1 MTTSGTRS
9 QPMKTVY
16 SARNSIFRALSPR
29 RSRSPSPGA
38 SKSAPP
44 TPRGQS
50 GVSQTSGGGGS
61 SKSKPMPAASPAAT
75 PSEESNEVITCLGA
89 IPVGGSCSSVTLLKT
104 SGVFDSVRESAAA
117 AAASIQ
123 GPRAIA
129 AMAKRSLL
137 TKMQKLVA
145 KKLESTYGQM
155 KLTSITPDRRMPHL
169 LRVTIHEVADT
180 VWEDV
185 QDEAMRMFEKM
196 MRSETEEIDDDAE
209 DRPHRNPVSSPP
221 SPPSSPPEDS
231 SDAASMQTPKPKVQ
245 LPPGRPPQPRPPL
258 PLPGHVCMHVLTTAP
273 QTRPAPLPLPPPEVQ
288 EVPVLPEVEMALHAK
303 GRNGLA
309 CMQDVPEVET
319 ASQAPDGRPM
329 VRQGS
334 VREEVQNFAAGTMPL
349 ASVAGAMHRSLGHD
363 RGTMRIVLVSARGL
377 KAADSNGLSD
387 PYCMLSMGRHRKTS
401 TTIKK
406 TLNPK
411 WNEEFQFKGEIAKL
425 GSKLLLRMYD
435 YDLVGFDD
443 ALGNAEVI
451 ATDRH

>member
-1 MTTSGTRS
+1 M
-9 QPMKTVY
+9 
-16 SARNSIFRALSPR
+16 
-29 RSRSPSPGA
+29 
-38 SKSAPP
+38 
-44 TPRGQS
+44 
-50 GVSQTSGGGGS
+50 
-61 SKSKPMPAASPAAT
+61 
-75 PSEESNEVITCLGA
+75 
-89 IPVGGSCSSVTLLKT
+89 
-104 SGVFDSVRESAAA
+104 
-117 AAASIQ
+117 
-123 GPRAIA
+123 
-129 AMAKRSLL
+129 
-137 TKMQKLVA
+137 
-145 KKLESTYGQM
+145 
-155 KLTSITPDRRMPHL
+155 
-169 LRVTIHEVADT
+169 
-180 VWEDV
+180 
-185 QDEAMRMFEKM
+185 
-196 MRSETEEIDDDAE
+196 
-209 DRPHRNPVSSPP
+209 
-221 SPPSSPPEDS
+221 
-231 SDAASMQTPKPKVQ
+231 
-245 LPPGRPPQPRPPL
+245 
-258 PLPGHVCMHVLTTAP
+258 
-273 QTRPAPLPLPPPEVQ
+273 
-288 EVPVLPEVEMALHAK
+288 PVLPEVEMALHAK

>member
-1 MTTSGTRS
+1 
-9 QPMKTVY
+9 
-16 SARNSIFRALSPR
+16 
-29 RSRSPSPGA
+29 
-38 SKSAPP
+38 
-44 TPRGQS
+44 
-50 GVSQTSGGGGS
+50 
-61 SKSKPMPAASPAAT
+61 MPAASPAAT
-75 PSEESNEVITCLGA
+75 PNEESNEVITCLGA

-258 PLPGHVCMHVLTTAP
+258 PLPGHVCMHMLTTAP
-273 QTRPAPLPLPPPEVQ
+273 QPRPTPLPLPPPEVQ